1 MKKELKEKEK
11 KTLLNNDIPSNEVLL
26 IDENGQKKI
35 ILKEKAIEKA
45 KELGL
50 DLICVSLKNI
60 PPVCK
65 ILDYKKLLFDIKKK
79 NKKKK
84 CDKRERIKNFS
95 NDWWPRFELKTKK
108 NNRMNWKK
116 KCFCEIYNKSTKPGK
131 KTLRISR

>member
-84 CDKRERIKNFS
+84 V
-95 NDWWPRFELKTKK
+95 W
-108 NNRMNWKK
+108 
-116 KCFCEIYNKSTKPGK
+116 
-131 KTLRISR
+131 